1 MTAVTY
7 PRPGGIR
14 LGTTFRLG
22 RALAWNGA
30 REGILPGGR
39 NMFRRAFS
47 TVYSLC
53 IPCRHRRHNVV
64 GRKLTAGVQ
73 EIYLVC
79 ARCGKRVSPGVQ
91 FGPGSFRLAQHSSSA
106 PELATVNW
114 LLE

>member
-1 MTAVTY
+1 
-7 PRPGGIR
+7 
-14 LGTTFRLG
+14 
-22 RALAWNGA
+22 
-30 REGILPGGR
+30 
-39 NMFRRAFS
+39 MFRRVITAVFGP
-47 TVYSLC
+47 C

-91 FGPGSFRLAQHSSSA
+91 FGPGTFRLAQSSAAA
-106 PELATVNW
+106 PELATANW

>member
-1 MTAVTY
+1 
-7 PRPGGIR
+7 
-14 LGTTFRLG
+14 LGTTFRLC

-30 REGILPGGR
+30 QEGIPPGGR
-39 NMFRRAFS
+39 IMFRRAFT
-47 TVYSLC
+47 TVFGLC

-91 FGPGSFRLAQHSSSA
+91 FGPGSFRLAQHSPSA